1 MAQPFYMSI
10 TGERQGNITDRTGEQ
25 EGHENEILCQAFE
38 HAVLVPRDDQSG
50 LATGKRIHRAM
61 MIIKSVDRSS
71 PQLYSAL
78 VNNERLTE
86 ITIKHY
92 RTDPTGTLQNH
103 FTVKLTNA
111 VIVSIKAWQPNYL
124 NPATEQISYTEEV
137 SFAYQT
143 IDWLW
148 VDGGV
153 ESMDEWMAASS

>member
-10 TGERQGNITDRTGEQ
+10 TGDRQGNITERAGEQ
-25 EGHENEILCQAFE
+25 ESHENEILCQAFE
-38 HAVLVPRDDQSG
+38 HVVLVPNDSG
-50 LATGKRIHRAM
+50 VPTGKRVHRAM
-61 MIIKSVDRSS
+61 MITKSVDRSS

-92 RTDPTGTLQNH
+92 RIDPIGIVQNH
-103 FTVKLTNA
+103 FTVKLSNA
-111 VIVSIKAWQPNYL
+111 VIISIRAWQPNYL

-137 SFAYQT
+137 SFAYQA

-153 ESMDEWMAASS
+153 EAMDEWLTSS

>member
-10 TGERQGNITDRTGEQ
+10 TGESQGNITERAGEQ

-38 HAVLVPRDDQSG
+38 HAILVPSNEQSG
-50 LATGKRIHRAM
+50 VATGKRVHKAM
-61 MIIKSVDRSS
+61 MITKAVDRSS
-71 PQLYSAL
+71 AQLYSAL
-78 VNNERLTE
+78 VNNERLTDV
-86 ITIKHY
+86 TIKHY

-103 FTVKLTNA
+103 FTVKLSNA
-111 VIVSIKAWQPNYL
+111 VIISIRAWQPNYL

-137 SFAYQT
+137 SFAYQA

-153 ESMDEWMAASS
+153 EAMDEWLTTS

>member
-10 TGERQGNITDRTGEQ
+10 TGERQGNITEGAGEQ

-38 HAVLVPRDDQSG
+38 HVILVPHDVQNG
-50 LATGKRIHRAM
+50 MATGKRVHRAM
-61 MIIKSVDRSS
+61 MITKPVDKSS
-71 PQLYSAL
+71 PKLYAAL

-86 ITIKHY
+86 ATIKHY
-92 RTDPTGTLQNH
+92 RIDPTGTLQNH

-124 NPATEQISYTEEV
+124 SPATEQISYTEEV

-153 ESMDEWMAASS
+153 EAMDEWMTSS

>member
-10 TGERQGNITDRTGEQ
+10 TGDSQGNITERAGEQ

-38 HAVLVPRDDQSG
+38 HVVLIPSG
-50 LATGKRIHRAM
+50 DGGLPTGKRVHRAM
-61 MIIKSVDRSS
+61 MITKAVDRSS
-71 PQLYSAL
+71 PKLYSAL

-86 ITIKHY
+86 ATIKHY
-92 RTDPTGTLQNH
+92 RTDSTGTLQNH

-111 VIVSIKAWQPNYL
+111 VIISIKAWQPNYL

-153 ESMDEWMAASS
+153 EAMDEWITTS